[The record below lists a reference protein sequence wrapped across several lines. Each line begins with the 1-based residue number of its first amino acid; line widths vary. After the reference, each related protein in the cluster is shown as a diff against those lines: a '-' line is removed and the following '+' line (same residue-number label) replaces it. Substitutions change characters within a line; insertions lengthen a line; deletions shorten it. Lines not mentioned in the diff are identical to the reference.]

1 MLVPIKWLREYTD
14 VNVSDEEWVNGMVLS
29 GTNLESVEYW
39 HKEISGVVVGRIEKI
54 EPHPNASKLVVC
66 QVNVGKD
73 EPVQIVTG
81 AANMKEGDKVVVAL
95 DGAHIPGPLHGKPKS
110 ADGET
115 IRAGELRGVESRGMM
130 CGCQELGFPDKI
142 VPVRDKDGLWIL
154 DDECFVPGTPIVEA
168 LGIEE
173 PTVDFEITPNR
184 PDCLAMLGIA
194 RESAAT
200 FGTELRYPETR
211 CTKESPER
219 GEDHIQVEIRRPDL
233 CSRFCCR
240 VIKDIKIEQSPWWMQ
255 RSLMLA
261 GMRPINNIV
270 DITNYVMLEYG
281 QPLHA
286 YDIRTVKGGKI
297 IVDTAKDG
305 DKFTTLDGVE
315 RQLDSSILMIND
327 AERPLGIAGI
337 MGGLDSEIESDTT
350 MVLVESA
357 NFSGDCVRA
366 GSRKL
371 NHRTEASGRFEK
383 GIDPNLAKE
392 ACDRFC
398 YLVEKL
404 GAGTVLS
411 GGVDCYPHPAEPVV
425 TKIRASRMNKVIG
438 IDIPTE
444 QMVKYLNRLEIKTEV
459 DGDVITCTA
468 PTVRQDLHIEEDYVE
483 EIARMYG
490 YDRIPVTLPKGSV
503 AGGLT
508 QAQKYRNMV
517 KDTLRA
523 LGCSEIMTYSFV
535 SPKSV
540 DKVNERQNSFFRQF
554 VKLINPLGED
564 TSVMRTMLLPG
575 MMEVLYTNMSRNI
588 PAVRFFELGNTFI
601 DVPSKSEPQLPTEKY
616 ALCIGMFGPSETFYT
631 LKGVIEQLLA
641 AAGIKAPEYRA
652 EKFDKRFHPG
662 RCAAIESGIYSI
674 GTMGQV
680 HPEVCAAYG
689 IDQPVYAAEIDF
701 DMMAELAD
709 TEVRYAPLPK
719 FPAMSRD
726 FAMVVKEEIEVGK
739 LQQVIRETAGD
750 LLESVTLFDVYRG
763 LPIPKGSKSVA
774 FNLSYRAADRTLKEA
789 EVSEINTKVLAA
801 LKDKFDAVLR
811 EM

>member
-14 VNVSDEEWVNGMVLS
+14 VNVPVDKWVDGMVLS

-39 HKEISGVVVGRIEKI
+39 HKGISGVVVGQILSI
-54 EPHPNASKLVVC
+54 EPHPNAGKLVVC
-66 QVNVGKD
+66 QVNVGQE

-81 AANMKEGDKVVVAL
+81 ADNMKEGDKVVVAL
-95 DGAHIPGPLHGKPKS
+95 DGAHIPGPLHGKPKNP
-110 ADGET
+110 DGEI
-115 IRAGELRGVESRGMM
+115 IRAGELRGVVSNGMM

-154 DDECFVPGTPIVEA
+154 DDECFVPGTDIVEA

-184 PDCLAMLGIA
+184 PDCLAMLGVA

-200 FGTELRYPETR
+200 FGTKLRYPETV
-211 CTKESPER
+211 CAKVAPEESK
-219 GEDHIQVEIRRPDL
+219 DYIQVEIRKPEL
-233 CSRFCCR
+233 CPRYCCR
-240 VIKDIKIEQSPWWMQ
+240 VIKDIKIAQSPWWMQ

-286 YDIRTVKGGKI
+286 FDIRTVRGGKI
-297 IVDTAKDG
+297 IVDTAKNG

-315 RQLDSSILMIND
+315 RELSDSILMIND
-327 AERPLGIAGI
+327 AERPIAIAGI
-337 MGGLDSEIESDTT
+337 MGGLDSEIEADTN

-357 NFSGDCVRA
+357 NFSGDCIRA

-383 GIDPNLAKE
+383 GIDPNLAKD

-398 YLVEKL
+398 YLVELL
-404 GAGTVLS
+404 GAGTVLT
-411 GGVDCYPHPAEPVV
+411 GDVDCYPEPAKPAV
-425 TKIRASRMNKVIG
+425 TRVRASRINKVIG
-438 IDIPTE
+438 IDIPVQ
-444 QMVKYLNRLEIKTEV
+444 QMVSYLNALEIKTEV

-483 EIARMYG
+483 EVARMYG
-490 YDRIPVTLPKGSV
+490 YDKIPVTLPKGSI

-508 QAQKYRNMV
+508 AEQKYRVMV

-523 LGCSEIMTYSFV
+523 LGFSEIMTYSFV
-535 SPKSV
+535 SPKAV
-540 DKVNERQNSFFRQF
+540 DKVNERENSYFRQF

-575 MMEVLYTNMSRNI
+575 MMEVLGTNMSRNI

-601 DVPSKSEPQLPTEKY
+601 DVPDRKEPELPTEKY
-616 ALCIGMFGPSETFYT
+616 SLCLGLFGEKENFYT
-631 LKGVIEQLLA
+631 LKGAVEQLLR
-641 AAGIKAPEYRA
+641 AAGIREPEYRA

-662 RCAAIESGIYSI
+662 RCAAIECGIYSL
-674 GTMGQV
+674 GAMGQV

-701 DMMAELAD
+701 EMLKELAD
-709 TEVRYAPLPK
+709 ISVRYTPLPK

-739 LQQVIRETAGD
+739 LEELIKKTAGD

-763 LPIPKGSKSVA
+763 ANIPEGSKSVA

-789 EVSEINTKVLAA
+789 EVSEINTGVLKA
-801 LKDKFDAVLR
+801 LKDRFDAVLR